1 MMSKDLYEV
10 YVAYDKQGNPLYVGQ
25 GAKGRHK
32 HCTSG
37 KSHNK
42 LLNKFYFMQGENEL
56 VVKVIYNNLNKE
68 DSLRIEKE
76 MIRDLNPEFNM
87 TNKILN
93 IKVRDFKTDYVTL
106 DMLREHKSQY
116 VGYFKSISHL
126 SEDAIEQKILE
137 HVAVAEDM
145 FNTGHSENLIR
156 MCGEDCFYDT
166 PFFVKYKGSWVVN
179 KAARSLFGSTAKN
192 ISMLF

>member
-1 MMSKDLYEV
+1 MSKDLYEV

-25 GAKGRHK
+25 GTKGRHK

-42 LLNKFYFMQGENEL
+42 LLNKFYFTQGENEL
-56 VVKVIYNNLNKE
+56 VVKVIHSNLTKE

-76 MIRDLNPEFNM
+76 MIRDLNPEFNL

-93 IKVRDFKTDYVTL
+93 IKARDFKTDYVTL
-106 DMLREHKSQY
+106 DMLREYKTQY

-126 SEDAIEQKILE
+126 SEYAIEQKVLE
-137 HVAVAEDM
+137 EIDSEDDRLLEQYVLEG
-145 FNTGHSENLIR
+145 FNPKSL
-156 MCGEDCFYDT
+156 
-166 PFFVKYKGSWVVN
+166 PFFNQEKDQIIVITLKE
-179 KAARSLFGSTAKN
+179 R
-192 ISMLF
+192 